1 MTPGEGA
8 GLVIRPDPLFILLAP
23 MGQLISIVVLA
34 LLGSAGVLTWRW
46 AGFGPG
52 LGLGMLWLA
61 GGLAALLRLGWAVLQ
76 WATRSYGVS
85 GGSVWSARGVLN
97 RRRDEFPLNRVQAIA
112 VDQPILH
119 RVFGLGT
126 VGFAS
131 AGTLGYEVVW
141 YLVRNPK
148 EAGERVKR
156 WIGTPPDS
164 V

>member
-1 MTPGEGA
+1 VTGGA
-8 GLVIRPDPLFILLAP
+8 GLSLRPDPLFILLAP
-23 MGQLISIVVLA
+23 LGQLISIGVLT

-46 AGFGPG
+46 AGLGPG
-52 LGLGMLWLA
+52 AGLGMLWLA

-85 GGSVWSARGVLN
+85 GGSVWAARGVLN
-97 RRRDEFPLNRVQAIA
+97 RRRDELPLNRVQAIA
-112 VDQPILH
+112 VVQPFLH
-119 RVFGLGT
+119 RIFGLGT

-141 YLVRNPK
+141 YLVRDPRG
-148 EAGERVKR
+148 AGERMRQWV
-156 WIGTPPDS
+156 GVPPDS